1 MMIASTILLCA
12 APCGPLQEPNTLSEV
27 ERAAGWTLAFD
38 GRTHA
43 GWRRFRGEGFP
54 EGGWAVEEG
63 SLHKLA
69 GAGGGDLV
77 SERGYQDF
85 EFAFEWK
92 VASGANSGI
101 MYRVSEE
108 RGNTWETGPEY
119 QILDDTG
126 HHDGRRAETSAASL
140 YAMIAPEPSVLKPVG
155 EWNSGRILVVGNHV
169 EHWLN
174 GARVVAFELH
184 DEAWKEL
191 IEGCKF
197 KNMPGFGKE
206 RRGHIALQDHGDD
219 VWYRNLKIRD
229 LDFDD
234 ERAGTLFNGRDLAG
248 WTHHL
253 DGEVD
258 ASAVWSVSEEGVLVC
273 RGRPIGYLRTE
284 DDHENFVLRLEWR
297 FNPVTK
303 EAGNS
308 GVLLR
313 QLGPDKVWPRSIEAQ
328 LQSGA
333 AGDFW
338 NIDAFPMK
346 VVEER
351 TSGRNTRRTGTNE
364 SPIGEWNRYEITAWK
379 GNVVLR
385 VNGEVLNQAW
395 DCLETPGK
403 ICLQSEGAEIHF
415 RRIAL
420 TSLGS

>member
-1 MMIASTILLCA
+1 MIATALLVCSGA
-12 APCGPLQEPNTLSEV
+12 CPTPQEPNTLSEA
-27 ERAAGWTLAFD
+27 ERAAGWALAFD
-38 GRTHA
+38 GETAA

-54 EGGWAVEEG
+54 AGGWQVDGGALRKV
-63 SLHKLA
+63 A

-77 SERGYQDF
+77 SERSYQDF

-92 VASGANSGI
+92 VAGGANSGI

-119 QILDDTG
+119 QILDDTA
-126 HHDGRRAETSAASL
+126 HRDGRRAKTSAASL
-140 YAMIAPEPSVLKPVG
+140 YAMIAAEPKTLAPVG
-155 EWNSGRILVVGNHV
+155 QWNSGRILVVGNHV

-174 GARVVAFELH
+174 GVRVVAFELH
-184 DEAWKEL
+184 DEAWVEL
-191 IEGCKF
+191 VEGSKF

-219 VWYRNLKIRD
+219 VWFRNLKIRD
-229 LDFDD
+229 LDFDE
-234 ERAGTLFNGRDLAG
+234 ERAEALFNGRDLTG

-253 DGEVD
+253 RDG
-258 ASAVWSVSEEGVLVC
+258 AAPSAVWSVTEEGVMVC
-273 RGRPIGYLRTE
+273 RGKPIGYLRTE
-284 DDHENFVLRLEWR
+284 EDHEDFVLRLEWR
-297 FNPVTK
+297 FDPVTK
-303 EAGNS
+303 KAGNS

-313 QLGPDKVWPRSIEAQ
+313 QIGPDKVWPRSIEAQ

-338 NIDAFPMK
+338 NIDKFPMQ

-351 TSGRNTRRTGTNE
+351 TRGRNTRRTATNE

-379 GNVVLR
+379 GHVVLR

-395 DCLETPGK
+395 ECLRTPGK
-403 ICLQSEGAEIHF
+403 VCLQSEGAEIHF
-415 RRIAL
+415 RRISLTAL
-420 TSLGS
+420 DA